1 MKPSDL
7 NPLFSDEDATPQEIA
22 RAKRIVVLEELKE
35 QVRLY
40 RSQLGAE
47 QWALDDTRKK
57 IADLVLELFPESE

>member
-1 MKPSDL
+1 
-7 NPLFSDEDATPQEIA
+7 
-22 RAKRIVVLEELKE
+22 VVLEELKE